1 MNFSQPVRCRRQ
13 EKNSYLVEDVYKDR
27 RFVWNEW
34 PAQLVFH
41 RDDDGPA
48 GRVTITMPGMP
59 VYSGERLS

>member
-1 MNFSQPVRCRRQ
+1 M
-13 EKNSYLVEDVYKDR
+13 VEDVYKDR
-27 RFVWNEW
+27 RFVWDEW

-41 RDDDGPA
+41 RDNDGPT